1 MQEREIQ
8 HAIRLALGDEPDLIL
23 FRNTVGAALV
33 QGGRRITYGLCPGS
47 ADLVGVLGPRG
58 RWFCLEV
65 KQPGKHSTA
74 EQKRWADL
82 MRARGA
88 FVAEVSSVDDA
99 RNALSVA
106 RDQVQG

>member
-47 ADLVGVLGPRG
+47 ADLVGILGPSG
-58 RWFCLEV
+58 RWFALEV
-65 KQPGKHSTA
+65 KQPGKHSTP
-74 EQKRWADL
+74 EQRRWANM
-82 MRARGA
+82 MRTKGA
-88 FVAEVSSVDDA
+88 FVAEVSSVDEA
-99 RNALSVA
+99 RRALEQA
-106 RDQVQG
+106 RV